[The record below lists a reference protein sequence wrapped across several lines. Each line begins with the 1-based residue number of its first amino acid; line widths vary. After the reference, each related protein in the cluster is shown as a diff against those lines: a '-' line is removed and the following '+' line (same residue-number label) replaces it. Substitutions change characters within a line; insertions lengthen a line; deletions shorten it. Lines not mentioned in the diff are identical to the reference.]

1 MKRSVLAALTAA
13 IVAGTSTMSLAEP
26 IRVGMLLT
34 LSGPPAAL
42 GIQARDGF
50 RLALDQL
57 GGELGGVPAE
67 LLVEDIEL
75 RPDVA
80 QTKASALVER
90 DDVDVVVG
98 TIFSN
103 MLAAVFKPV
112 IDSETILVS
121 PNAGPSIF
129 AGRNCHPNFFAVS
142 YQNDQNHEVLGRYA
156 EDQGFESVFLLAPNY
171 QAGKD
176 SLAGFKRHYTG
187 TIADEV
193 YTPLGHQD
201 FSAELA
207 RIAAASPDAL
217 FTFMPGGMGVRL
229 VKQFRQA
236 GLADRMVFLS
246 AFTVD
251 ETTLPAQGA
260 DALGFFGGGAWAPD
274 FDNDQSRAFTAAFE
288 AAYGYIP
295 GVYAAFGY
303 DAAMLL
309 NAAVAAVDGNV
320 DDTAALRAAI
330 RAAEFTSLRGDFQ
343 FGNNHF
349 PVQDFY
355 LLEVVERADGA
366 FHTSVVE
373 RVFADYADVYAA
385 ACPME

>member
-1 MKRSVLAALTAA
+1 MKRQLVAAAAAAVLA
-13 IVAGTSTMSLAEP
+13 GSSSLAAAEP
-26 IRVGMLLT
+26 VRVGMLVT
-34 LSGPPAAL
+34 LSGPAAAL

-50 RLALDQL
+50 ALAL
-57 GGELGGVPAE
+57 GELGGRLGGVEAE

-75 RPDVA
+75 EPDVA
-80 QTKASALVER
+80 QTKATALIER
-90 DDVDVVVG
+90 DGADIVVG

-103 MLAAVFKPV
+103 MLAAIFKPV
-112 IDSETILVS
+112 IESDTVLIS

-129 AGRNCHPNFFAVS
+129 AGRNCHPHFFAVS
-142 YQNDQNHEVLGRYA
+142 YQNDQNHEVLGRHA
-156 EDQGFESVFLLAPNY
+156 EDEGFESVFLLAPNY

-201 FSAELA
+201 FSAEIA
-207 RIAAASPDAL
+207 RIAAAAPDAL

-236 GLADRMVFLS
+236 GLADDVVFLS

-274 FDNDQSRAFTAAFE
+274 FDNAQSRAFTAAFE
-288 AAYGYIP
+288 AAYEYIP

-303 DAAMLL
+303 DAAMLIDSAIAETGGDVADTEAL
-309 NAAVAAVDGNV
+309 AEAVAEAD
-320 DDTAALRAAI
+320 
-330 RAAEFTSLRGDFQ
+330 FTSLRGDFR
-343 FGNNHF
+343 FNTNHF
-349 PVQDFY
+349 PIQDFY
-355 LLEVVERADGA
+355 LLEVVQREDGA
-366 FHTSVVE
+366 FHTSIRE
-373 RVFADYADVYAA
+373 RVFEDYGDVYAEN
-385 ACPME
+385 CPME

>member
-1 MKRSVLAALTAA
+1 MKRCVLSAAVAAIALAAPAA
-13 IVAGTSTMSLAEP
+13 AEP
-26 IRVGMLLT
+26 VRVGMLVT
-34 LSGPPAAL
+34 LSGPAAAL
-42 GIQARDGF
+42 GQQAVDGF
-50 RLALDQL
+50 TLALEAN
-57 GGELGGVPAE
+57 GGRLGGVQTE

-75 RPDVA
+75 KPDVA
-80 QTKASALVER
+80 QTKARALIER
-90 DDVDVVVG
+90 DGADVVVG

-112 IDSETILVS
+112 IDSGTILIS

-142 YQNDQNHEVLGRYA
+142 YQNDQNHEILGRYA
-156 EDQGFESVFLLAPNY
+156 EEQGFENVFLMAPNY

-187 TIADEV
+187 TVVDEV

-229 VKQFRQA
+229 VRQFRQA

-251 ETTLPAQGA
+251 ETTLPAQGE

-274 FDNDQSRAFTAAFE
+274 LDNEQSRAFTASFE
-288 AAYGYIP
+288 ATYGYIP
-295 GVYAAFGY
+295 GVYAAFGH

-309 NAAVAAVDGNV
+309 ASAFEKVEGDVA
-320 DDTAALRAAI
+320 DTAALQAAI
-330 RAAEFTSLRGDFQ
+330 KAADFTSLRGDFR
-343 FGNNHF
+343 FGTNNF

-355 LLEVVERADGA
+355 LLQVVQRDDGA
-366 FHTSVVE
+366 FHTSVVQ
-373 RVFADYADVYAA
+373 RVFDDHVDVYAA
-385 ACPME
+385 DCSMN

>member
-1 MKRSVLAALTAA
+1 MKPFVLAAALSGLVLTAPGS
-13 IVAGTSTMSLAEP
+13 VSAEP
-26 IRVGMLLT
+26 FRVGMLVT

-42 GIQARDGF
+42 GEQAVDGF
-50 RLALDQL
+50 RLALDAL

-75 RPDVA
+75 KPDVA
-80 QTKASALVER
+80 LTKATALIER
-90 DDVDVVVG
+90 DEVDVVVG

-112 IDSETILVS
+112 TESGTILIS

-129 AGRNCHPNFFAVS
+129 AGANCHPNFFAVS

-156 EDQGFESVFLLAPNY
+156 QDQGFENVFLLAPNY

-176 SLAGFKRHYTG
+176 SLAGFQRHYAG
-187 TIADEV
+187 TVVDEV
-193 YTPLGHQD
+193 YVPLGHQD

-229 VKQFRQA
+229 VRQFRQA

-274 FDNDQSRAFTAAFE
+274 FDNDQSRAFVSAFE
-288 AAYGYIP
+288 AAYDYVP

-303 DAAMLL
+303 DTAMLL
-309 NAAVAAVDGNV
+309 DSALRATGGSAA
-320 DDTAALRAAI
+320 DTAALQAAI
-330 RAAEFTSLRGDFQ
+330 KAAEFTSLRGDFR
-343 FGNNHF
+343 FGNNNF

-355 LLEVVERADGA
+355 LLQVAERADGK
-366 FHTSVVE
+366 FQTTIVE
-373 RVFADYADVYAA
+373 TVFEDHVDAYHSE
-385 ACPME
+385 CPLP